1 MKMEW
6 NASGWFGA
14 QLGSSVWILV
24 AAGLSA
30 VRDVSTG
37 VVLFGIFAVPNVV
50 GYLLW
55 RGKKLSCY
63 AATQFLIGL
72 MGIFSLL
79 AVYVLD
85 RGELWR
91 EIQSGASISAQSG
104 YFLVGAVFAILMLVF
119 YVRFARGRDG
129 SAT

>member
-1 MKMEW
+1 M
-6 NASGWFGA
+6 GC
-14 QLGSSVWILV
+14 SVWILV
-24 AAGLSA
+24 TAGLSV

-37 VVLFGIFAVPNVV
+37 VMLFGLFVVPNIV

-55 RGKKLSCY
+55 RSKKLSCY
-63 AATQFLIGL
+63 AATQTLVGL
-72 MGIFSLL
+72 MGIGSLL

-91 EIQSGASISAQSG
+91 EIQSGGSSSAQSG
-104 YFLVGAVFAILMLVF
+104 YFVVGAVFAILMLMF
-119 YVRFARGRDG
+119 YIRFGRGSDG